1 MKPWGSKVDLEAL
14 HHPEAIRERLDTNRR
29 SYLPEA
35 VLGAVDGCITTFA
48 VVAAAIGG
56 GLSGGVVIIL
66 GVASLLADG
75 FSMAVSSYNAA
86 RSEIDELNRARQVEN
101 NHIDQIPEGERE
113 EVRQIYAA
121 KGLEGAVLEQVVEK
135 ITSDRKLWVD
145 TMLIEE
151 WGLRIH
157 EGSPVP
163 RRDGDLRGVH
173 RRWLRAPGAFPA
185 AQPGAGRVVHD
196 EPCVDGRGIC
206 HRRSVEGNCRGEF
219 YFEVR
224 GRDAAYWRRGGS
236 PGLFRRGLVASVGR
250 AGCVKARPRRRRR
263 AIGAQASNVA
273 SNVIS
278 VLSNL
283 EIGHP
288 AFASLA
294 ALSKRCCMDRG
305 GDGIRPFPSGSVRR
319 YARTQAV
326 RVRSL
331 CSGLF
336 GRVGSP

>member
-14 HHPEAIRERLDTNRR
+14 HHPEAIRERLDTKRR

-121 KGLEGAVLEQVVEK
+121 KGLEGEVLEQVVEK

-157 EGSPVP
+157 EGSPVLAATATFGAFIVVGFVP
-163 RRDGDLRGVH
+163 LAPFLLLNLAPAELFTTSLVLTGAAFATVGVLKGIAAESSIF
-173 RRWLRAPGAFPA
+173 RSAAETLLTGGAAAALAYFAGVWLRQLVGP
-185 AQPGAGRVVHD
+185 VV
-196 EPCVDGRGIC
+196 
-206 HRRSVEGNCRGEF
+206 
-219 YFEVR
+219 
-224 GRDAAYWRRGGS
+224 
-236 PGLFRRGLVASVGR
+236 
-250 AGCVKARPRRRRR
+250 
-263 AIGAQASNVA
+263 
-273 SNVIS
+273 
-278 VLSNL
+278 
-283 EIGHP
+283 
-288 AFASLA
+288 
-294 ALSKRCCMDRG
+294 
-305 GDGIRPFPSGSVRR
+305 
-319 YARTQAV
+319 
-326 RVRSL
+326 
-331 CSGLF
+331 
-336 GRVGSP
+336 